1 MVKLILENSY
11 YKISVIKIKIL
22 KLDIYIFWVFIL
34 NLFNIKKVGIN
45 FF

>member
-34 NLFNIKKVGIN
+34 NSFNIKKVGIN